1 MAPQQSSGTFADAA
15 RDGSTSTE
23 VGPTTPSS
31 LASFVDDACAASLD
45 PSHASPQSCHP
56 WSVEAVQAGARRVVA
71 AVTDGSGPARRDG
84 WLAVVGECQG
94 LINVLTAVQDHA
106 AAEVARREA
115 VWLEDGTVGEVTHG
129 LGRVTLDA
137 ADVVAP
143 LLGASHAQ
151 AQRRV
156 EQAVHV
162 AAARLPVEADGEARP
177 EPSGLG
183 GLHVAMRAG
192 RLDGYRA
199 GVVAHEL
206 AECPAE
212 VSVAVIAALDPHL
225 DDDGP
230 TLRRRARR
238 MLARISPELLRQR
251 ALRARAETGLRRW
264 VAEPGVDA
272 WHGTFPSEDAA
283 VAWAAI
289 DRLAHDLVAA
299 GTCSS
304 VEQARGRALTDLV
317 TGNATV
323 DVQVV
328 LTVPADTCVSAPTI
342 VGTDPREPD
351 GHDRT
356 TRGAKGP
363 TTSILEPILPSPFE
377 AAQSGATTPD
387 ATALVINQPDPPQ
400 AELPSAATPTA
411 DRDRTLS
418 RGADRAGTGTART
431 GLATEATSSAVAARD
446 DDLVQVQGARP
457 SEPLL
462 VRRGW
467 LRDHVTTGL
476 AHDGR
481 GRKRAQP
488 RIAPCEAN
496 TGARVDP
503 GDDLASSGYR
513 PGTALVAL
521 VRSRDGRCRFPGCT
535 VAARFCDLD
544 HVRPWPTGSTR
555 AANLLC
561 LCRRHHRVKQSAGWA
576 VSLARDGTA
585 TWSDP
590 TDRIRTTWP
599 LDALESLVLAID
611 TGPDGARG
619 VDPPPQGRW
628 SPSRTS
634 GRPREGPAGT
644 TRMAQL
650 QAWSVVESH
659 IELHLAHRPPH
670 RRCTTAADLN
680 AARTARSRR
689 GLRAA
694 ALDPPPF

>member
-1 MAPQQSSGTFADAA
+1 MAPQQWSGTFADAA

-31 LASFVDDACAASLD
+31 HASFVDDARAASPD
-45 PSHASPQSCHP
+45 PSHASPHSWLP
-56 WSVEAVQAGARRVVA
+56 WSVEAVQAGAHRVVA
-71 AVTDGSGPARRDG
+71 AITDGGGPASRDG
-84 WLAVVGECQG
+84 WLAVVGDCQG

-106 AAEVARREA
+106 AAEVARRES
-115 VWLEDGTVGEVTHG
+115 VWLEDGTLGEVTHG

-156 EQAVHV
+156 EQAVRV
-162 AAARLPVEADGEARP
+162 AAARLPEEADGVARP
-177 EPSGLG
+177 EPSGLA
-183 GLHVAMRAG
+183 GLHAAMRAG

-212 VSVAVIAALDPHL
+212 VSVAVVAALEAHL

-289 DRLAHDLVAA
+289 DRLADDLVDA

-328 LTVPADTCVSAPTI
+328 LTVPADACVPEPTMLASNPP
-342 VGTDPREPD
+342 VPDDHDP
-351 GHDRT
+351 T
-356 TRGAKGP
+356 TRAANP
-363 TTSILEPILPSPFE
+363 PIESEPIPPSPTE
-377 AAQSGATTPD
+377 AVGSGVRTLETTGIVADQPD
-387 ATALVINQPDPPQ
+387 APRAEPPG
-400 AELPSAATPTA
+400 AATPTA
-411 DRDRTLS
+411 DRARGLS
-418 RGADRAGTGTART
+418 RGVGRAGTGTART
-431 GLATEATSSAVAARD
+431 GLTTEGTSSTVAAH

-467 LRDHVTTGL
+467 LMDHVTTGL
-476 AHDGR
+476 AHDNLVG
-481 GRKRAQP
+481 KRAEP
-488 RIAPCEAN
+488 RTAPCEAN

-503 GDDLASSGYR
+503 GDDLASPGYR

-561 LCRRHHRVKQSAGWA
+561 LCRRHHRVKQSAGWT
-576 VSLARDGTA
+576 VRLAPDGIA

-590 TDRIRTTWP
+590 TGRIRTTRP
-599 LDALESLVLAID
+599 LDALESLVLATD
-611 TGPDGARG
+611 PVADVAHD
-619 VDPPPQGRW
+619 VDPPPRDRS
-628 SPSRTS
+628 SPSGTS
-634 GRPREGPAGT
+634 GPREGPAGT
-644 TRMAQL
+644 ARMTPSR
-650 QAWSVVESH
+650 AWSVVESH
-659 IELHLAHRPPH
+659 IELHLDHRPRH
-670 RRCTTAADLN
+670 RRCTMVADLH
-680 AARTARSRR
+680 AALSARSRR
-689 GLRAA
+689 RLRAA